1 MLNNTHFYHEHVRK
15 AIIAFGTIFNTIQIR
30 RKNPQGEITQSLR
43 VPLSYAPKNKIIAR
57 ILEDQTFEDGR
68 GKYSVTLPR
77 MAFEITSLSYDA
89 SRKLVPM
96 QTVRSL
102 NAPGEPTKV
111 SYVSTPYNMG
121 INLSVFSKNT
131 EDGLQIVE
139 QIFPFFNPD
148 FNVTI
153 NEIPELGVK
162 RDIQFILDSV
172 SLTDDYIG
180 NFESRRS
187 VVWDLNFTVKINF
200 FGYVSN
206 ADLIRKTIMNI
217 YNNIDT
223 ELMDPTVVAGTT
235 ITTTVSPENAA
246 PTDNYTFIQEFDDL
260 YPGA

>member
-30 RKNPQGEITQSLR
+30 RKNPEGEVAQSLR

-77 MAFEITSLSYDA
+77 MAFEITSLTYDA
-89 SRKLVPM
+89 SRKLVPI
-96 QTVRSL
+96 QTVRAL

-111 SYVSTPYNMG
+111 SFVSTPYNMG
-121 INLSVFSKNT
+121 INLSIFSKNT

-139 QIFPFFNPD
+139 QILPYFNPD

-162 RDIQFILDSV
+162 RDIQFILESV
-172 SLTDDYIG
+172 NLTDDYIG
-180 NFESRRS
+180 NFEARRS

-200 FGYVSN
+200 FGNVSN
-206 ADLIRKTIMNI
+206 AELIKKSIINL
-217 YNNIDT
+217 YSDT
-223 ELMDPTVVAGTT
+223 ENVIAGTS
-235 ITTTVSPENAA
+235 ITTTVSPEDAS
-246 PTDNYTFIQEFDDL
+246 PTDNYTFVQEFDDF
-260 YPGA
+260 YKGE